1 MFSRRKFTTTCYKLE
16 KKIKMKK
23 KVYTDLKILVIVKVY
38 KANANSN

>member
-1 MFSRRKFTTTCYKLE
+1 
-16 KKIKMKK
+16 MKK